1 MSTYDVTLLKTRA
14 ECVTAKAALEVKL
27 DVFQNRDQND
37 SFQERQAD
45 RAEASVSSRL
55 TTASNQVDYLTG
67 QLARTDLSEADRKR
81 YEDEL
86 LTASYQKARLTNRA
100 ADTGGAPA
108 FAEQVGDVLVDVQV
122 AVLTQ
127 AIADVQAHHDAL
139 SA

>member
-1 MSTYDVTLLKTRA
+1 MSTYDVNLLKTRA

-37 SFQERQAD
+37 SFQERQAG

-55 TTASNQVDYLTG
+55 TTAGNQVDYLTG

-86 LTASYQKARLTNRA
+86 LTANYQKARLTNRA

-108 FAEQVGDVLVDVQV
+108 FAGQVGDVLVDVQV